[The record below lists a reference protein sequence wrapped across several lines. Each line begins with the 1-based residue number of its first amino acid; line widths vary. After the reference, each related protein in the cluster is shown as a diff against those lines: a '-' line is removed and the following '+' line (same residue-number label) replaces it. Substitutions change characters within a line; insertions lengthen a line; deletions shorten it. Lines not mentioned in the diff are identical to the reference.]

1 MFRLKELVQALQKA
15 EVDFVIVG
23 GVAMSAH
30 GSAHVTQDLDVCYN
44 RTPYN
49 LERIVQALAP
59 LHPRLRVVSEPEGL
73 PFLWD
78 AETLRHGLNFT
89 LTTRHGD
96 LDLLGEVS
104 GLGAYEQV
112 RHAAERITLFGRE
125 TWVLG
130 LPGLIR
136 SKQAAAR
143 PKDLR
148 QIPELRALFALKEK
162 QQSGGP
168 ETPPN

>member
-1 MFRLKELVQALQKA
+1 MFKLKELVQALQKA
-15 EVDFVIVG
+15 KVDFVIVG
-23 GVAMSAH
+23 GMAMSAH
-30 GSAHVTQDLDVCYN
+30 GSVYATPNLELCYSRELD
-44 RTPYN
+44 N
-49 LERIVQALAP
+49 LERIVRALAP
-59 LHPRLRVVSEPEGL
+59 LNPRLRVVGEPEGL

-78 AETLRHGLNFT
+78 TETLRRGLNFT
-89 LTTRHGD
+89 LTTLHGD

-112 RHAAERITLFGRE
+112 HHAAERIVLFGSE

-130 LPGLIR
+130 LPGLIA

-162 QQSGGP
+162 NQSEDTEP
-168 ETPPN
+168 PPN